1 MSKPVPDHSAPSR
14 NPPETEVHGSL
25 REYYQSLLVRL
36 GESRNGSRPPNV
48 IAFTSCYPGEGVST
62 VAANLALMS
71 AHQAQGQVVLV
82 DANFRRP
89 SVHRTFGARLSP
101 GMADVTGQT
110 ADLRALVQ
118 PSSVANLY
126 LVCAGR
132 TDVDLPQVYHSK
144 EFYNLLGSLRRECSL
159 VLFDTPALS
168 EAGSAQCLASRV
180 DGVVL
185 VVEAQRVRWQ
195 AAEQAKQELLEAGAN
210 LLGVIL
216 NKRQLPIPRW
226 LYRTL

>member
-1 MSKPVPDHSAPSR
+1 V
-14 NPPETEVHGSL
+14 
-25 REYYQSLLVRL
+25 VRL
-36 GESRNGSRPPNV
+36 GESRNGARPPNV

-62 VAANLALMS
+62 VASNLALTS
-71 AHQAQGQVVLV
+71 AHHGRGRVVLV

-89 SVHRTFGARLSP
+89 SVHRVFGASLSP
-101 GMADVTGQT
+101 GMADVGRHPL
-110 ADLRALVQ
+110 DPRALVQ
-118 PSSVANLY
+118 PSSVANLH
-126 LVCAGR
+126 LVCAGSSE
-132 TDVDLPQVYHSK
+132 VDLPQVYHSK

-168 EAGSAQCLASRV
+168 EAGSTHCLASRV
-180 DGVVL
+180 DGMVL
-185 VVEAQRVRWQ
+185 VLEAERVRWQ
-195 AAEQAKQELLEAGAN
+195 AAERAKQQLVEAGAN